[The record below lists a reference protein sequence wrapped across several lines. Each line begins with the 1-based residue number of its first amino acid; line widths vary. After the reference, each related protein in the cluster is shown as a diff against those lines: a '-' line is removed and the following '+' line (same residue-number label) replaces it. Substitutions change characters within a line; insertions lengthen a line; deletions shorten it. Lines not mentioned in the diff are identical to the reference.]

1 MRKSL
6 ITLVAALS
14 GVLMFLGVAGAHH
27 GGHGPEPTATGSGIP
42 TADPTPSPIPTATPI
57 LGFSDG
63 NFHGTYIYYFQG
75 TQDGVGVLTADGNGN
90 IISGSETVS
99 DGTNVCNG
107 SLSGTYSVNLDGT
120 GTLTLS
126 FTTTEQVAGSCPAA
140 AVDHSLA
147 LVMTSDRYLNTAEE
161 DPGQLVRGHLTK
173 QHRDDA
179 IGE

>member
-1 MRKSL
+1 MRKL
-6 ITLVAALS
+6 LLTLVAALS

-27 GGHGPEPTATGSGIP
+27 RVHGPEPTATGSGIP
-42 TADPTPSPIPTATPI
+42 TPDPTPSSSPIATPI
-57 LGFSDG
+57 PGFSDA
-63 NFHGTYIYYFQG
+63 NFQGTYIYFFQG

-90 IISGSETVS
+90 IVSGSETVS

-120 GTLTLS
+120 GSLTLI
-126 FTTTEQVAGSCPAA
+126 FTTTETVAGSCPAA

-147 LVMTSDRYLNTAEE
+147 LVMTSDRYLNTVEE

-173 QHRDDA
+173 QHRDGA